1 MVWNNRTKQGAIIAV
16 AVLVGLTSF
25 WLAALF
31 LAIAALLITWGQAPK
46 STEDFIGGLPGGA
59 HILKAM
65 CLVDALLS
73 SRDD

>member
-46 STEDFIGGLPGGA
+46 STEDFMGGLPGGDLL
-59 HILKAM
+59 LKA
-65 CLVDALLS
+65 LAQLDPDVPPQE
-73 SRDD
+73 R